1 MYVASGTAGV
11 LEVAEPIGS
20 DRSGLLEVGFD
31 KMEPHLQ
38 TCGDDVTSAVIQT
51 QHKRRDIH
59 ETRVFSILNLRGQP
73 IWPNVLKNRPLFY
86 RRHAAGQL
94 LVAHILCLFHFTFS
108 HSFIQCLTRRVC
120 FTLMDIAVL
129 PSLIWVSGITPGS

>member
-31 KMEPHLQ
+31 KMEQHLQ

-59 ETRVFSILNLRGQP
+59 DVWRL
-73 IWPNVLKNRPLFY
+73 
-86 RRHAAGQL
+86 
-94 LVAHILCLFHFTFS
+94 
-108 HSFIQCLTRRVC
+108 
-120 FTLMDIAVL
+120 
-129 PSLIWVSGITPGS
+129 